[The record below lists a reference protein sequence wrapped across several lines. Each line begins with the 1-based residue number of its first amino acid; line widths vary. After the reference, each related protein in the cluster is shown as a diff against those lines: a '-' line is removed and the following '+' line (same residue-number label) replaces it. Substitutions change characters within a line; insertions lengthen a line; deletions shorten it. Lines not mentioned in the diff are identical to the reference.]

1 MFLHLAKSL
10 IFLYEANR
18 DPNMPVYNDDINTCD
33 MPSVNTI
40 KGKTITLDKEDHI
53 AQQHHA
59 KSRCCSS

>member
-1 MFLHLAKSL
+1 
-10 IFLYEANR
+10 
-18 DPNMPVYNDDINTCD
+18 MPVYNDDINTCD